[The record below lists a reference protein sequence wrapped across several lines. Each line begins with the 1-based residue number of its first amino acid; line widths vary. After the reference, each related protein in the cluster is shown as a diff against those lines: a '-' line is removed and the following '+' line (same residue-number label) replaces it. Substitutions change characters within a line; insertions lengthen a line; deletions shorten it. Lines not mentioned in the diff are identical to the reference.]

1 MAMAIA
7 VSAAEMAM
15 ENRAKKYPSSSPG
28 KRKRLNTA
36 KLISVAFSIS
46 STEIRI
52 MQVWINGKVM
62 LSLFGEFDTPHLT
75 ANQIRSL
82 YQPFSFNGANRCG
95 KYMLRICNRTFS
107 AKFRNNPKCLL
118 FLLCKSYSLHNLLV
132 FCKFTKYY
140 ANMCCCAIL
149 FYR

>member
-1 MAMAIA
+1 
-7 VSAAEMAM
+7 
-15 ENRAKKYPSSSPG
+15 
-28 KRKRLNTA
+28 
-36 KLISVAFSIS
+36 
-46 STEIRI
+46 

-107 AKFRNNPKCLL
+107 AKFRNDPKCLL

-149 FYR
+149 FYRRNLSVRRFPTEQLIDVSKSFGLTKYLLI